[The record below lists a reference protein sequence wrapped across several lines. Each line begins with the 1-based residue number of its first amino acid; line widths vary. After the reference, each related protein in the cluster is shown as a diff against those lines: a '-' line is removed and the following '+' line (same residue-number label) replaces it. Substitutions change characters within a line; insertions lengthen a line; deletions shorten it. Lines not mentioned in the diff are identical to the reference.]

1 MDPPI
6 NQSINQL
13 LIYAHKA
20 FDLRLSVKA
29 LKTFSDKRRA
39 RMRWVPG
46 PPVGPPPGRGAAS
59 APSRRAAG
67 QWPPQTICFRCHGD
81 RPSFEGKNS
90 IKTRSGFLLRVPLT
104 VSVYRS
110 LSLVCVCLSISPAC
124 VCLSVPLVSVCLSV
138 PPACVCLSAPP
149 IDRER

>member
-67 QWPPQTICFRCHGD
+67 QWPPQTICFRCYGD
-81 RPSFEGKNS
+81 RPSFEGKKLNKNK
-90 IKTRSGFLLRVPLT
+90 IGF
-104 VSVYRS
+104 
-110 LSLVCVCLSISPAC
+110 SPSSSTYC
-124 VCLSVPLVSVCLSV
+124 VCLSVSLARLCLSIDL
-138 PPACVCLSAPP
+138 ARLCLSIGPARLCLSIGPARLCLSIGP
-149 IDRER
+149 TDRS